1 MKPKIIKLQLPA
13 DLEQKA
19 RELAGNR
26 RLHTVIVEALRAQW
40 FPSIVEMTVVATGE
54 ATLIL
59 EEEKNATSAQYPI
72 IGSIPSEQKR

>member
-19 RELAGNR
+19 RELAGTR

-40 FPSIVEMTVVATGE
+40 FPVKSDFVEM
-54 ATLIL
+54 L
-59 EEEKNATSAQYPI
+59 ELSKEELESLAPSGDIYPVY
-72 IGSIPSEQKR
+72 GSIPAERKPDA